1 MQEDTV
7 TLYCAV
13 LSADPLTGLEGR
25 EGTVG
30 EGRIEN
36 GREGRG
42 RVSSGRVQEGK
53 EGNGKEGGDDL

>member
-1 MQEDTV
+1 VQEDTV

-30 EGRIEN
+30 EGRIEK
-36 GREGRG
+36 GGERK
-42 RVSSGRVQEGK
+42 GK
-53 EGNGKEGGDDL
+53 